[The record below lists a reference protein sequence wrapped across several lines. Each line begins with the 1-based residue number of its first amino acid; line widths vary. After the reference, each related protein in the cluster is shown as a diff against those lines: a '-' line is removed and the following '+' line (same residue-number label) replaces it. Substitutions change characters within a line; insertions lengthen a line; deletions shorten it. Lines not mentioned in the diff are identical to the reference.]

1 MGAEPQKDL
10 LIFQPKNTK
19 NLLLKKNKQKKKKQK
34 KQNL

>member
-19 NLLLKKNKQKKKKQK
+19 NLLLKKNKQTNKKKQ
-34 KQNL
+34 QNL